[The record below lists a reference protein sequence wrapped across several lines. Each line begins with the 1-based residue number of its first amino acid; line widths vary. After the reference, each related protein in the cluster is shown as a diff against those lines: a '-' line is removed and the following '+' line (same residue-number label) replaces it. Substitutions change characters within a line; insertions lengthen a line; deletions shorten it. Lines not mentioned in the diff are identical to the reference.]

1 MSNRRLQIY
10 PSATPSFFLVTTHSE
25 TWKNFI
31 IRISIPLPFP
41 IDKLFCRWETFLP
54 LPLFQPQHGGVA
66 RFRPF
71 AVVAASHISRFV
83 GSYFSCTPSALKNTA
98 RNTKKQGSFREKR
111 GTFQRNKGTFRPT
124 WRTLSP
130 NTKKARTNCSRYFV
144 LLPLSA

>member
-1 MSNRRLQIY
+1 MTGCCKSIRPQLR
-10 PSATPSFFLVTTHSE
+10 PFFLVTTHSK

-41 IDKLFCRWETFLP
+41 TDKIILSVGNFFTPASFSAARR
-54 LPLFQPQHGGVA
+54 GGA